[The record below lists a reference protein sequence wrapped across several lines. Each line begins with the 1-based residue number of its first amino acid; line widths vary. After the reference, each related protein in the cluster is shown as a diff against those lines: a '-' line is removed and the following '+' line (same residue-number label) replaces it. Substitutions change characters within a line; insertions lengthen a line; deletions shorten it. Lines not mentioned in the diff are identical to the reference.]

1 MRKPRIAVGLD
12 AGTTKVC
19 AVAAEVTE
27 KGTRILGMGIVPSAG
42 IKKGVVTGMDAAAD
56 SIRKAV
62 REAESSSGIRIR
74 SAAIGISGAHVKGFD
89 SCGTVGIRGKEVT
102 SADRE
107 AAVDA
112 AKTVYVPLDREV
124 LHAIPTEFVLDGQ
137 EGITDP
143 AGMSGVRLD
152 AKVHIVTCAVSPL
165 QNLMRCCERA
175 GLEVADVVFSPLASA
190 RSVLTKDEK
199 EFGVIL
205 IDIGGGTTDVALLR
219 DGKVR
224 RSASIGIGGGY
235 ITSDISVGLRVS
247 PAEAERLKKTE
258 GSAIASIVGGSEEIQ
273 VEQPGTEFRKLPR
286 RLLAGIIQPRCE
298 EILELVAEELG
309 SKTGIEIC
317 SGAVITGGASLL
329 RGFDRIAGAML
340 GLPVRTASPMGIGS
354 SDPAAKNPL
363 VAAAVGLVT
372 NEAEPVTARTF
383 EAELFDGVA
392 GKMKEWAKDVFRYT
406 GNFKFYNRKE
416 GSALCLK
423 SKK

>member
-1 MRKPRIAVGLD
+1 MTKPRIAVGID

-19 AVAAEVTE
+19 AVAAEVSG

-42 IKKGVVTGMDAAAD
+42 IKKGVVTGMHAAVD
-56 SIRKAV
+56 SIKKAV
-62 REAESSSGIRIR
+62 SEAESSSGIKIR
-74 SAAIGISGAHVKGFD
+74 SAAIGISGAHIKGFD
-89 SCGTVGIRGKEVT
+89 SCGTIGVRGKEVT

-112 AKTVYVPLDREV
+112 AKAVYVPLDREV

-137 EGITDP
+137 EGIIDP
-143 AGMSGVRLD
+143 TGMSGIRLD
-152 AKVHIVTCAVSPL
+152 AKVHIVTCAVSPM
-165 QNLMRCCERA
+165 QNLIRCCERA
-175 GLEVADVVFSPLASA
+175 GFEVADVVFSPVASA
-190 RSVLTKDEK
+190 RSVLTEDEK
-199 EFGVIL
+199 ELGVIL
-205 IDIGGGTTDVALLR
+205 IDVGGGTTDIALFR
-219 DGKVR
+219 DGTVR
-224 RSASIGIGGGY
+224 RIASIGVGGCH
-235 ITSDISVGLRVS
+235 ITSDIAVGLRVT
-247 PAEAERLKKTE
+247 PAEAERLKKTA
-258 GSAIASIVGGSEEIQ
+258 GSAIVNIVGKSEEIR
-273 VEQPGTEFRKLPR
+273 VEQPGTEFRKLPGKY
-286 RLLAGIIQPRCE
+286 LAGIIQPRCE
-298 EILELVAEELG
+298 EILELVAQELR
-309 SKTGIEIC
+309 SKAGIEVC

-329 RGFDRIAGAML
+329 RGFDRIAGAVL
-340 GLPVRTASPMGIGS
+340 GLPVRTASPVGIGS

-392 GKMKEWAKDVFRYT
+392 GRMKEWAKDVFRYT